1 MRSRSSP
8 LPPPGALEVAA
19 RAVACWRAGRM
30 REITCNSDGGSG
42 VPAARTPRLGPDPG
56 KAVAQAAAHAARLR
70 RRLHD
75 PMIASAQNHLNRRYE
90 DNPLET
96 AMAWPIIFIPHGS
109 GNKIQYAEGDARETL
124 AGYALGKKT
133 LQWTAPGLSRSSDL
147 ASQPEATERHAWA
160 YSAFDCIRT
169 HPDRVEVSDI
179 AITAALD
186 SQVGGVAILG
196 LAAIKEELS
205 KVLTRIPIDTK
216 FWELPATEL
225 GTEPPPN
232 DAVSWWVVGMARMD
246 TADGTAS
253 SRAHHHSQAAAPQAT
268 TAIPDAGQHHL
279 APPRR
284 KASLDHHPSRP
295 YQPQPRVCRTRRL
308 VRRTRICLR
317 RRPANPP
324 AHPRQSSCGRTC
336 IMIGKKCSK
345 RATTSSKPIGKP
357 AMMPSRLP
365 RSTSPIG
372 QACC

>member
-1 MRSRSSP
+1 M
-8 LPPPGALEVAA
+8 LPWPISEIDIAPHPPAPSYPGQPPPCDYGRPRLPPGALEVAA
-19 RAVACWRAGRM
+19 CAPWLAGAPARS
-30 REITCNSDGGSG
+30 REITCNSDGGFG
-42 VPAARTPRLGPDPG
+42 VLAARTPRLGPDPG
-56 KAVAQAAAHAARLR
+56 KAAAHAARLR

-232 DAVSWWVVGMARMD
+232 DAVSSWVVGMARMD
-246 TADGTAS
+246 TADWTAS
-253 SRAHHHSQAAAPQAT
+253 SRAH
-268 TAIPDAGQHHL
+268 
-279 APPRR
+279 R
-284 KASLDHHPSRP
+284 
-295 YQPQPRVCRTRRL
+295 
-308 VRRTRICLR
+308 
-317 RRPANPP
+317 
-324 AHPRQSSCGRTC
+324 
-336 IMIGKKCSK
+336 
-345 RATTSSKPIGKP
+345 
-357 AMMPSRLP
+357 
-365 RSTSPIG
+365 
-372 QACC
+372 